1 MNSMPHQAEPTTPTD
16 EPRGVRRSRAGT
28 PGRETN
34 RPGEDGRASSDP
46 RARIGSEVARRVGP
60 RRWDMWFDSTTDFVI
75 EDGALR
81 VEAESRFVADWIER
95 HFREAIQ
102 TAARAEL
109 GDGVEVKLAVR
120 SRPAGRDQVETPTP
134 TPAPSREPAE
144 RPTRSSRDRRDQG
157 PTLDAFEIG
166 DSNRLA
172 FDAARRVAE
181 DLEGA
186 ASILFIHGDCGIGKT
201 HLLRG
206 LCRQRRELDPRARVR
221 YVTGEQFTNEY
232 IQAVRHQDLDAFR
245 KKLRS
250 LDLLAIDDVHFLS
263 NKSATQS
270 EFLHTVDAIAMSGAT
285 VVVASDAHPRT
296 VNRFSGPLTS
306 RFLSGM
312 VVRLERPDRDLRV
325 RLVRRLAVER
335 GLSLSDSAMDT
346 LASRCVASVR
356 ELLGGLARLD
366 ALVRIDGVDR
376 QDEIGSI
383 AVQRALGD
391 ESTSSGGRPIRVNR
405 ILEVVCESVGVEHDE
420 LLSSG
425 RHRRVVLA
433 RGLAA
438 YLAREMT
445 NACFPEIAS
454 ALGRTTHSTVHT
466 ADRRI
471 RRQLELDESVT
482 IGEGESIRLRD
493 LVDEV
498 RNTLRRG

>member
-1 MNSMPHQAEPTTPTD
+1 MSTS
-16 EPRGVRRSRAGT
+16 PRSIESTVDILESRSTGPRDHAFGSGRHPGVDT
-28 PGRETN
+28 
-34 RPGEDGRASSDP
+34 ASSTDP
-46 RARIGSEVARRVGP
+46 RARIGHEVARRVGP
-60 RRWDMWFDSTTDFVI
+60 RRWDMWFDRGTEFVI
-75 EDGALR
+75 ENGSLR

-109 GDGVEVKLAVR
+109 GESAEVRLAVR
-120 SRPAGRDQVETPTP
+120 ERPVVEEPRRRTAAIAPDRDSARAGR
-134 TPAPSREPAE
+134 SR
-144 RPTRSSRDRRDQG
+144 TRERRDAE
-157 PTLDAFEIG
+157 PSLEEFEVG

-172 FDAARRVAE
+172 FDAANRVAA

-186 ASILFIHGDCGIGKT
+186 ATILFIHGDCGIGKS

-206 LCRQRRELDPRARVR
+206 LCARRRRLDRRARVR

-232 IQAVRHQDLDAFR
+232 IQAVRHQELDAFR
-245 KKLRS
+245 KRLRS

-325 RLVRRLAVER
+325 RLVRRLADQR
-335 GLSLSDSAMDT
+335 GLRLNESAMDT
-346 LASRCVASVR
+346 LASRCVGSVR

-366 ALVRIDGVDR
+366 ALARIDGLDR
-376 QDEIGSI
+376 AEEIGSI

-391 ESTSSGGRPIRVNR
+391 ESTSSGGRPIRLNR
-405 ILEVVCESVGVEHDE
+405 ILEVVCEAVGVEHDD
-420 LLSSG
+420 LLSNG

-433 RGLAA
+433 RGLSA

-471 RRQLELDESVT
+471 RRQLELDESVAASDGGT
-482 IGEGESIRLRD
+482 VRLRD
-493 LVDEV
+493 LVDEI
-498 RNTLRRG
+498 RSTLRRG

>member
-1 MNSMPHQAEPTTPTD
+1 MSTIPRPVDSVAASLDSRSASPRPTAAGDARRPAPATD
-16 EPRGVRRSRAGT
+16 TRT
-28 PGRETN
+28 
-34 RPGEDGRASSDP
+34 
-46 RARIGSEVARRVGP
+46 RIGHEVARRVGP
-60 RRWDMWFDSTTDFVI
+60 RRWDMWFDRGTEFVI
-75 EDGALR
+75 EDGSLR

-102 TAARAEL
+102 IAARAEL
-109 GDGVEVKLAVR
+109 GETAEVRLAVR
-120 SRPAGRDQVETPTP
+120 DRP
-134 TPAPSREPAE
+134 TPATDRPATPAPAPAPD
-144 RPTRSSRDRRDQG
+144 RDTARAGRRRTRDRRDAE
-157 PTLDAFEIG
+157 PSLEEFEVG
-166 DSNRLA
+166 ESNRLA
-172 FDAARRVAE
+172 FDAASRVAG
-181 DLEGA
+181 DLDGA
-186 ASILFIHGDCGIGKT
+186 ASILFIHGDCGIGKS

-206 LCRQRRELDPRARVR
+206 LCARRRLLDRRARVR

-232 IQAVRHQDLDAFR
+232 IQAVRHQELDAFR
-245 KKLRS
+245 KRLRS

-325 RLVRRLAVER
+325 RLVRRLAAQR
-335 GLSLSDSAMDT
+335 GLLLNESAMDT
-346 LASRCVASVR
+346 LASRCVGSVR

-366 ALVRIDGVDR
+366 ALARIDGLDR
-376 QDEIGSI
+376 HEEIGSI

-391 ESTSSGGRPIRVNR
+391 ESTSSGGRPIRLAR
-405 ILEVVCESVGVEHDE
+405 ILEVVCEAVGVEHDD
-420 LLSSG
+420 LLSNG

-433 RGLAA
+433 RGLSA

-471 RRQLELDESVT
+471 RRQLELDETVT
-482 IGEGESIRLRD
+482 ATDGGDVRLRD
-493 LVDEV
+493 LVDEI
-498 RNTLRRG
+498 RSTLRRG